1 MGNKRLLQPLLRAD
15 TVTLAHTAAPT
26 VKGQN
31 LTHQIADRLGVAIV
45 TGVYSADNP
54 IPIEA
59 NLCRQF
65 NASRSVLR
73 EAVKMLTAKGLLTS
87 RPRVGTLVEPEQ
99 HWNMLDPDVLGWLL
113 ERKFSPTLLM
123 EFTEFRL
130 SVEPGAASLAARM
143 AGPAEKT
150 ALRAAIARM
159 QAADSGGDDPLD
171 SDIAFHVA
179 VLNASRNRFYA
190 QLTGFIAT
198 ALRISIRTTNRYKGV
213 QASVADHKKV
223 ADAIIAG
230 HTHEA
235 GDAMRKII
243 KEVLDLIHSREELQV
258 GRKSAANTGR

>member
-1 MGNKRLLQPLLRAD
+1 MPPA
-15 TVTLAHTAAPT
+15 

-31 LTHQIADRLGVAIV
+31 LTHQIANSLGTAIV

-59 NLCRQF
+59 DLCRQF
-65 NASRSVLR
+65 NASRSILR
-73 EAVKMLTAKGLLTS
+73 EAVKMGLLAS
-87 RPRVGTLVEPEQ
+87 RPRIGTRVEPEQ

-113 ERKFSPTLLM
+113 ERKFSPALLM

-130 SVEPGAASLAARM
+130 AVEPGAASLAARM

-150 ALRAAIARM
+150 ELRNAIARM
-159 QAADSGGDDPLD
+159 QAADNGDDDPLD

-179 VLNASRNRFYA
+179 VLRASRNRFYS
-190 QLTGFIAT
+190 QLTGFIST

-230 HTHEA
+230 RANAA
-235 GDAMRKII
+235 GDAMRMII
-243 KEVLDLIHSREELQV
+243 KEVMDLINSREELQV
-258 GRKSAANTGR
+258 GRKAAANTAR

>member
-1 MGNKRLLQPLLRAD
+1 MRPA
-15 TVTLAHTAAPT
+15 

-31 LTHQIADRLGVAIV
+31 LTHQIANSLGAAIV

-59 NLCRQF
+59 DLCRQF
-65 NASRSVLR
+65 NASRSILR
-73 EAVKMLTAKGLLTS
+73 EAVKMLTAKGLLAS
-87 RPRVGTLVEPEQ
+87 RPRIGTRVEPEQ

-113 ERKFSPTLLM
+113 DRKFSPALLM

-130 SVEPGAASLAARM
+130 AVEPGAASLAARM
-143 AGPAEKT
+143 AGPAEKA
-150 ALRAAIARM
+150 ALRNAIARM
-159 QAADSGGDDPLD
+159 QAADDGDDDPLD

-179 VLNASRNRFYA
+179 VLRASRNRFYS

-213 QASVADHKKV
+213 QASVVDHRKV

-230 HTHEA
+230 HASAA
-235 GDAMRKII
+235 GDAMRRII
-243 KEVLDLIHSREELQV
+243 KEVMDLINSHEELQV
-258 GRKSAANTGR
+258 GRKAAANNGR